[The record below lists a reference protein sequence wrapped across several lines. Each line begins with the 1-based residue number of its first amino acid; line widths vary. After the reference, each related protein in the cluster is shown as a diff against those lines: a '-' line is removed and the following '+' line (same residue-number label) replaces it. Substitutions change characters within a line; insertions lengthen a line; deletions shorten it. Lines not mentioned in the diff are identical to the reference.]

1 MINLNEYIIE
11 KLKINKDSKWSRKI
25 NLDDE
30 ISILSLYFNNPW
42 DKEIELRIRRPF
54 KVKEIND
61 NKLIYISPYN
71 GKEIEHEYYINSKEY
86 YQSDSKESGGK
97 NAGRI
102 YGYAIFMHADEYK
115 KILELILKEKVF
127 NPKYSD
133 EGSKKIIDL
142 LIKDYFDNIN
152 MKELNNRKILYYD
165 FTSNSG
171 VVGTFKR
178 PKELKEVID
187 TYYAKY

>member
-25 NLDDE
+25 SSDDE

-86 YQSDSKESGGK
+86 YQSDSKESSGK

-102 YGYAIFMHADEYK
+102 YDYEIFMHVDEYK
-115 KILELILKEKVF
+115 KILELILQEKVF

-133 EGSKKIIDL
+133 EGSKK
-142 LIKDYFDNIN
+142 NNGSIN
-152 MKELNNRKILYYD
+152 
-165 FTSNSG
+165 
-171 VVGTFKR
+171 
-178 PKELKEVID
+178 
-187 TYYAKY
+187 